1 MSTRSP
7 IKRNSE
13 VNKENKQPPVIN
25 PPQNEN
31 FKETTEEEKT
41 LFQGQDHIEVN
52 EKSDLNPIP
61 EKKEIEPVKENI
73 ITRPRET
80 YLQEKLSKLET
91 NKNLISNIKKELN
104 GQVKT
109 IVDDDNVL
117 ITEIPADLNRFIQKK
132 NKIKNYSIDINEKI
146 KYKQLKVLKDEKEI
160 LKKNLKKEEQNEKLL
175 KDEGFLNLK
184 NGTEGKEETMF
195 DKGIKEHELKTVETK
210 IKNLKDKIQET
221 DDKIYAIVQD
231 IEPMTMKE
239 KRKLYLENFEKE
251 RAIAETRAKKYFKE
265 AKNRNL
271 RIQNDINQLME
282 RRKKEI

>member
-146 KYKQLKVLKDEKEI
+146 KYKS
-160 LKKNLKKEEQNEKLL
+160 
-175 KDEGFLNLK
+175 
-184 NGTEGKEETMF
+184 
-195 DKGIKEHELKTVETK
+195 IK
-210 IKNLKDKIQET
+210 
-221 DDKIYAIVQD
+221 
-231 IEPMTMKE
+231 
-239 KRKLYLENFEKE
+239 R
-251 RAIAETRAKKYFKE
+251 
-265 AKNRNL
+265 
-271 RIQNDINQLME
+271 
-282 RRKKEI
+282 